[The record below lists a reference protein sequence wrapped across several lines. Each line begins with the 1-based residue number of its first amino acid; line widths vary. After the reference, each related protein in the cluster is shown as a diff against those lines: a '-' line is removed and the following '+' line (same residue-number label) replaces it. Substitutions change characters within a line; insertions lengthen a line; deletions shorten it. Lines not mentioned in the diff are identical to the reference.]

1 MKRNISG
8 KSVFKSSPTVTTFSA
23 ILVNSV
29 VINEYTIR
37 PILVES
43 DKIVII
49 LQQYRRT
56 VDNSRQFYCH
66 LTVLQQFR
74 KITEKKADGA
84 LLRNEDWVTC
94 HEQKHS
100 PENERSAK
108 VMGITSEINQVYSAW
123 YPDVS
128 EDEAELTNCQ
138 RFRSL
143 RKPEKAPINDVA
155 RKSFICVVIL
165 HSLIL

>member
-74 KITEKKADGA
+74 QT
-84 LLRNEDWVTC
+84 
-94 HEQKHS
+94 
-100 PENERSAK
+100 
-108 VMGITSEINQVYSAW
+108 
-123 YPDVS
+123 
-128 EDEAELTNCQ
+128 
-138 RFRSL
+138 
-143 RKPEKAPINDVA
+143 
-155 RKSFICVVIL
+155 
-165 HSLIL
+165 SLILISIQYQAEASPRRKKLIPHDHS